1 MARCSV
7 RTKSSAASSI
17 VAFFPQRLIIA
28 TSVLI
33 KTTWAIRGETRLSAK
48 SVRMSLLSA
57 TISTSWAFVIS
68 LRTSVTPVDEKLG
81 FKQADSAA
89 KLVAGGWQKAVAMR
103 IFATA
108 TRLRT

>member
-17 VAFFPQRLIIA
+17 VPFFPRCLIIA

-48 SVRMSLLSA
+48 SVRMSLLSDDFD
-57 TISTSWAFVIS
+57 FVG
-68 LRTSVTPVDEKLG
+68 LRHLSRALQLLQSMKSSD

-108 TRLRT
+108 TRL